1 MTNTKV
7 GCTQTA
13 RLLQKSGKRTVQ
25 GVLPEKILGR
35 EGGEGMNDTER
46 KWEMKG
52 YKGFNPGLICKD
64 KQYQENTVFEEP
76 EAKICE
82 KGMHF
87 CKNPF
92 DVLDYYDLICS
103 DGTPNEFTEVET
115 LDEPKTDDQKKFC
128 SRKLKIGVKLG
139 LSGFIKACVDFV
151 LEKTIAER
159 PSENV
164 GSGDYARIGS
174 SGNSARIGSSGYS
187 ARIGGSGDSAK
198 IGSSGDYAQIGSSG
212 NYARIGSTGYCA
224 KIGSSGDCVQIG
236 SSGDSAKIGSSG
248 DYAQIGSS
256 GNYARIGSTGD
267 CAKIGSSGDCVQI
280 GSSGYS
286 AQIGSS
292 GDSARI
298 GGSGDC
304 VRIGSSGD
312 YAQIGS
318 SGDYAR
324 INCTGSDSVI
334 CCAGHG
340 SVVKAP
346 IGCWITLSEWKYDGA
361 KQRCIPVCVKTE
373 YVDGEKIK
381 ADTPYKLENGKF
393 VEAQP

>member
-1 MTNTKV
+1 
-7 GCTQTA
+7 
-13 RLLQKSGKRTVQ
+13 
-25 GVLPEKILGR
+25 
-35 EGGEGMNDTER
+35 
-46 KWEMKG
+46 MKG

-87 CKNPF
+87 CENPF
-92 DVLDYYDLICS
+92 DVLDYYDLIRS
-103 DGTPNEFTEVET
+103 DGTPNEFTEVEA
-115 LDEPKTDDQKKFC
+115 LDEPKTDDKKKFC

-151 LEKTIAER
+151 LEKTIAEA

-164 GSGDYARIGS
+164 Y
-174 SGNSARIGSSGYS
+174 
-187 ARIGGSGDSAK
+187 
-198 IGSSGDYAQIGSSG
+198 SG
-212 NYARIGSTGYCA
+212 NYA
-224 KIGSSGDCVQIG
+224 
-236 SSGDSAKIGSSG
+236 
-248 DYAQIGSS
+248 
-256 GNYARIGSTGD
+256 
-267 CAKIGSSGDCVQI
+267 QI

-292 GDSARI
+292 GN
-298 GGSGDC
+298 
-304 VRIGSSGD
+304 
-312 YAQIGS
+312 
-318 SGDYAR
+318 YAR

-346 IGCWITLSEWKYDGA
+346 IGCWITLAEWKYDGA
-361 KQRCIPVCVKTE
+361 KQRYVSVCVKTE

-381 ADTPYKLENGKF
+381 ADTPYTLKNGEFAEVK
-393 VEAQP
+393 P